1 MGVILKFPPCV
12 RHVGRR
18 PEQEM
23 QSLVVDQALANLRVP
38 KAACKL
44 MRFYAARSEGFR
56 PSLKMIN
63 EATGLHEYNVSRTRA
78 LLCTYGLLGY
88 DGSAILVDWVR
99 LRAFAC
105 VDVKQMGQKRR
116 WKLSPVNMGL
126 LGDPKNDLHTY
137 IGSSDQYLH
146 DLYVATQE
154 AIDSGVVFPEL
165 RGAEVEKL
173 LGHAKNDLHTYIGDN
188 NLVYGPNGWQQVGWY
203 NPFDEPNPPWAK
215 GMPGNDDLPF

>member
-63 EATGLHEYNVSRTRA
+63 EATCVGEKNVSTIRSW
-78 LLCTYGLLGY
+78 LMNKGLIGY
-88 DGSAILVDWVR
+88 DGNVIVIDWVR
-99 LRAFAC
+99 LCAFASM
-105 VDVKQMGQKRR
+105 DPKNMGQKKQWRIT
-116 WKLSPVNMGL
+116 PVCLEL
-126 LGDPKNDLHTY
+126 LGDPKTQVHNY
-137 IGSSDQYLH
+137 IGSSDQYLY
-146 DLYVATQE
+146 DLYIATQE
-154 AIDSGVVFPEL
+154 AVDRGVIFPEL
-165 RGAEVEKL
+165 RGTEAEKL
-173 LGHAKNDLHTYIGDN
+173 LGKTKTQVHNYIGDN

-203 NPFDEPNPPWAK
+203 NPFDEPDPPWAK
-215 GMPGNDDLPF
+215 DMPGNDALPF

>member
-63 EATGLHEYNVSRTRA
+63 EATGIGTQHVSEARQM
-78 LLCTYGLLGY
+78 LVKYGLIAY
-88 DGSAILVDWVR
+88 DGNNIFIDWLR
-99 LRAFAC
+99 LTAFASM
-105 VDVKQMGQKRR
+105 DTRMMGQKKHWRIS
-116 WKLSPVNMGL
+116 LIDADL
-126 LGDPKNDLHTY
+126 LGDPKTGVHTY
-137 IGSSDQYLH
+137 IGSNDQYLH

-154 AIDSGVVFPEL
+154 AVGSGVIFPEL
-165 RGAEVEKL
+165 RGTEAEKL
-173 LGHAKNDLHTYIGDN
+173 LGKAKTGVHTYIGDN

-203 NPFDEPNPPWAK
+203 NPFDEPDPPWTK
-215 GMPGNDDLPF
+215 DMPGNDALPF